1 MLILL
6 RNLNNTGN
14 EDEDIIIDVTESM
27 STPNQKGNEADDR
40 KGKEEESINA
50 YISKVDM
57 EHV

>member
-27 STPNQKGNEADDR
+27 STLNQKGNEADDR